1 MLTFPNTSNAHLP
14 IEGIYLYG
22 GGASRSFRAGKRSF
36 DTCFAEF
43 GLFRPYPSA
52 SRLAKALLTLAEDPL
67 YVVALEHSS
76 LNSFIGP
83 TKLSPNT

>member
-22 GGASRSFRAGKRSF
+22 GGASRSFRAGNKSF
-36 DTCFAEF
+36 DTCFAEL
-43 GLFRPYPSA
+43 GLFRPYHQ
-52 SRLAKALLTLAEDPL
+52 LLPGDISLTFAEDPL
-67 YVVALEHSS
+67 YVVAREHSS
-76 LNSFIGP
+76 LNSFMGP